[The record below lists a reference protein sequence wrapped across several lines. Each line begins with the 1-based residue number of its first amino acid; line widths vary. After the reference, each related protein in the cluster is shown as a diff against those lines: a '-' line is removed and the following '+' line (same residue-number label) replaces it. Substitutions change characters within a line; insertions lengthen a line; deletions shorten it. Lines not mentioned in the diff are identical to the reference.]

1 MSNPFFTMEDIDNNI
16 RPYSQGFV
24 EHDSCMASIILYTDS
39 PPTNMP
45 EKNNVN
51 YMGPTNLEVVDGVI
65 QLQDTDTNQETLKLL
80 PSNIAT
86 IPGVSGND
94 ALPYIGIFN
103 NFSLLQVSEAKDQI
117 IKLHQNFG
125 SSWNL
130 FFFGDS
136 PQIYTFRGIFL
147 DTQEYP
153 YYQEFMY
160 MYDRCLKGRKCVEL
174 GYRMKLAYDGKVVS
188 GYMLNIQTVLSGDT
202 PHSKS
207 FSFTVITNDEFWM
220 RRNAIPEPSSNGGYV
235 LNYNQMNKLGNA
247 HRVTRQYGSSGLL
260 EHIQ

>member
-1 MSNPFFTMEDIDNNI
+1 MNNPFITSEDIDNNL

-39 PPTNMP
+39 PSTNMP
-45 EKNNVN
+45 EKNNVD
-51 YMGPTNLEVVDGVI
+51 YMGPSNVAKVQTIGPLP
-65 QLQDTDTNQETLKLL
+65 DTDANQLTTKSL

-86 IPGVSGND
+86 FDDVSGNYT
-94 ALPYIGIFN
+94 PYVGIFN
-103 NFSLLQVSEAKDQI
+103 NFSLLQVAEAKDQI

-130 FFFGDS
+130 FFFGDT
-136 PQIYTFRGIFL
+136 PQIYTFRGVFL

-174 GYRMKLAYDGKVVS
+174 GYKMKLAYDGKVVS

-220 RRNAIPEPSSNGGYV
+220 RRNAVPNPSSNGGYV
-235 LNYNQMNKLGNA
+235 LEYNQMNKLGNA
-247 HRVTRQYGSSGLL
+247 HRVARQYANSGLL
-260 EHIQ
+260 EYLK